1 MTMTATRELA
11 RFVIAD
17 LHRQA
22 DAGRFAR
29 DLRQSRQN
37 KRFETHGGRVILSRP
52 GWHWEPGSARSHRR

>member
-1 MTMTATRELA
+1 MTATKELA
-11 RFVIAD
+11 GYVIAD

-37 KRFETHGGRVILSRP
+37 KRFETYDGRDISSRR
-52 GWHWEPGSARSHRR
+52 GWHWEPSRARSHRR

>member
-1 MTMTATRELA
+1 MTATKELA
-11 RFVIAD
+11 PFVIAD

-37 KRFETHGGRVILSRP
+37 KRFETADGSAIPSRR
-52 GWHWEPGSARSHRR
+52 GWHWEPSRARSHRS

>member
-1 MTMTATRELA
+1 MTATKELA
-11 RFVIAD
+11 GYVIAD

-37 KRFETHGGRVILSRP
+37 KRFETRDGRAISSRH
-52 GWHWEPGSARSHRR
+52 GWHWEPSRARSHRR